1 MKNSKITAHSGKNE
15 PILSVNDIKQYIYC
29 PRIVFFNQVMPV
41 ERKATYKMEYGKLAE
56 DKIKRLENRRRLK
69 KYNLDKGKRLFN
81 LWMSSSKLGFS
92 GKLDMLIISPSGCFP
107 VDFKYTKG
115 VAHKNHH
122 YQLGGYALLVE
133 EEFNIKANRGF
144 IYLIPQNDV
153 TVFELTEQFK
163 KCILQLVEEMRI
175 MILKEQMPDMTFF
188 RNRCQDC
195 EFRNYCGDVF

>member
-1 MKNSKITAHSGKNE
+1 MKNSKIKAHSVRNE
-15 PILSVNDIKQYIYC
+15 PLLSVNDIKQYIYC
-29 PRIVFFNQVMPV
+29 PRIVFFNHVMPV

-81 LWMSSSKLGFS
+81 LWMSSSKLGLS
-92 GKLDMLIISPSGCFP
+92 GKLDMLIISSSGCFP

-115 VAHKNHH
+115 TAHKNHH

-133 EEFNIKANRGF
+133 EEFDSKVNKGF
-144 IYLIPQNDV
+144 IYLIPKNDV
-153 TVFELTEQFK
+153 TVLELTEQFK
-163 KCILQLVEEMRI
+163 KSILQIVEEMRL
-175 MILKEQMPDMTFF
+175 MILKEQMPDMAFF
-188 RNRCQDC
+188 RNRCRDC